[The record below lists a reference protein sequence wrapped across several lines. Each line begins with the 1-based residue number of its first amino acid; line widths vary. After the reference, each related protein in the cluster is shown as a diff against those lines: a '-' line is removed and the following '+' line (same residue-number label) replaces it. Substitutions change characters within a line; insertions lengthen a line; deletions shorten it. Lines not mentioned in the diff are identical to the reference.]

1 MNSRELSRPLLTVAN
16 HAPFRGSAAVVLV
29 RGPARQLPGPAFH
42 AARLTSR
49 LLLLV
54 PAVWSYALEFD
65 SLGSTA
71 FPTCEY
77 RAIESA

>member
-54 PAVWSYALEFD
+54 PAVWSYALNLIPWDPRHFQ
-65 SLGSTA
+65 LVNIA
-71 FPTCEY
+71 L
-77 RAIESA
+77 